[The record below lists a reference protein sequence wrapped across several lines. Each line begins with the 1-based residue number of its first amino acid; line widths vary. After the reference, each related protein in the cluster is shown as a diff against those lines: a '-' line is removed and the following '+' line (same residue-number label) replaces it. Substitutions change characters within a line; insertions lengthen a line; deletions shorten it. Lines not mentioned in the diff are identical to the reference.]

1 MDNAILIVGLMV
13 AVIIVLAVLYALRDN
28 LKKLCL
34 G

>member
-28 LKKLCL
+28 LKNCA
-34 G
+34 